1 MQLSKEDLTIFNE
14 IEKIREEIKAQR
26 LPIILKDYGAGDPED
41 NRDEKQ
47 MYEGVEK
54 STNSFDLCSIGLKNE
69 WAQKLYFLVKE
80 NKPKRL
86 LELGTCCGFSS
97 IYMSKANK
105 NSTIFTVEGDCNV
118 AKLASNNIKKANC
131 SNIKQYIG
139 KFQDILADVLEEIA
153 FIDFAFI
160 DGHHDKDATIKY
172 FHQIKPFLT
181 ENAIV
186 VFDDISWSEGMKEA
200 WEIIKKDSS
209 IERVEDLQKLGICY
223 INKG

>member
-14 IEKIREEIKAQR
+14 IEKIREEIKTER
-26 LPIILKDYGAGDPED
+26 LPIILKDYGAGNPED

-47 MYEGVEK
+47 MYEGVKK

-80 NKPKRL
+80 NKPKRI

-105 NSTIFTVEGDCNV
+105 NSTIFTVEGDCNI

-139 KFQDILADVLEEIA
+139 KFQDILDDVLEEIA
-153 FIDFAFI
+153 LIDFAFI

-172 FHQIKPFLT
+172 FNQIKPFLT

>member
-1 MQLSKEDLTIFNE
+1 MGFEVSDYKKFDE
-14 IEKIREEIKAQR
+14 IEQIRENSKKNTYNIK
-26 LPIILKDYGAGDPED
+26 LFDYGAGTP
-41 NRDEKQ
+41 N
-47 MYEGVEK
+47 
-54 STNSFDLCSIGLKNE
+54 NSRTLEESYLGIQRETTIKDICSVGLKGK
-69 WAQKLYFLVKE
+69 WAELIYSLVKE
-80 NKPKRL
+80 SKPL
-86 LELGTCCGFSS
+86 NILELGTCCGFSS
-97 IYMSKANK
+97 IYMAKA
-105 NSTIFTVEGDCNV
+105 SPLSIIHTIEGDST
-118 AKLASNNIKKANC
+118 LASIAEKHIKKANC

-139 KFQDILADVLEEIA
+139 KFQDILDEVLEEIA
-153 FIDFAFI
+153 LIDFAFI